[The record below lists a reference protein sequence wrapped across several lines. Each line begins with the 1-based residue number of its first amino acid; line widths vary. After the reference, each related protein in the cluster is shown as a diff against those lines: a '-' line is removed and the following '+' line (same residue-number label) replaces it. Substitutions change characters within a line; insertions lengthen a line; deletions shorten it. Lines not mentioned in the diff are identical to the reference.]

1 MKLFSII
8 VLLSI
13 FFSAFAADLSL
24 DGPHGDGRFLADP
37 DSATA
42 KPCESGKFNMLQFSG
57 TKITNWDGATD
68 KFIKKCESCDKTD
81 FLEAST
87 TTAGAGYS
95 KLLSGLENDGDDK
108 HSDFNRRECCFN
120 SDNAVCREQIRA
132 YKEGCHDTGAYV
144 QTTNDEGYG
153 GGTCS

>member
-42 KPCESGKFNMLQFSG
+42 KPCESGKFNMLQFSV
-57 TKITNWDGATD
+57 IFRRHD
-68 KFIKKCESCDKTD
+68 
-81 FLEAST
+81 ASD
-87 TTAGAGYS
+87 
-95 KLLSGLENDGDDK
+95 LSTVD
-108 HSDFNRRECCFN
+108 
-120 SDNAVCREQIRA
+120 
-132 YKEGCHDTGAYV
+132 
-144 QTTNDEGYG
+144 
-153 GGTCS
+153 